1 MKLSCTNFAFQVHS
15 GNTSWK
21 APRGLPG
28 SGLLPGKGT
37 IAIVMVTWW
46 PSSTAFQNPLGMC
59 ASDIFWLH
67 AMSESKHFH
76 QGSAF
81 ETWSCILLHK
91 CSPIVFLLF
100 FLWFWEV
107 ALCLLDTIIH
117 NIYKYHIYIYIILY
131 NIHVPLIIMYPPA
144 KLHCPT
150 PPGSTSVSSSDFSNN
165 ARCCARQLA
174 QASSWHQDGW
184 WNLGGQRQ
192 PIKKKN

>member
-1 MKLSCTNFAFQVHS
+1 MSLQCKKGILAFGMNRMNSKAAVFPSLAKRNAARGMKLSCTNFAFQVHS

-117 NIYKYHIYIYIILY
+117 IYIY
-131 NIHVPLIIMYPPA
+131 
-144 KLHCPT
+144 T
-150 PPGSTSVSSSDFSNN
+150 
-165 ARCCARQLA
+165 
-174 QASSWHQDGW
+174 
-184 WNLGGQRQ
+184 
-192 PIKKKN
+192 